1 MWVYWVVSVLLSA
14 VIGGLL
20 GRRGGK
26 AREGVMLGVLLGPIG
41 WVVLFFLP
49 KGLRPQNIGYSVVV
63 ILLVILA
70 LLVINALVR

>member
-1 MWVYWVVSVLLSA
+1 MWVYWVASVLLSA

-20 GRRGGK
+20 GRRVGK

-41 WVVLFFLP
+41 WVVLFCLP
-49 KGLRPQNIGYSVVV
+49 KGLRPQNIGYSVV

>member
-1 MWVYWVVSVLLSA
+1 MWVYWVASVLLSA

-49 KGLRPQNIGYSVVV
+49 KGLRPQNIGYSVV

>member
-1 MWVYWVVSVLLSA
+1 MWVYWVASVLLSA

-20 GRRGGK
+20 GRRVGK
-26 AREGVMLGVLLGPIG
+26 VREGVMLGVLLGPIG
-41 WVVLFFLP
+41 WVALFCLP
-49 KGLRPQNIGYSVVV
+49 KGLRPQNIGCSVVI

>member
-1 MWVYWVVSVLLSA
+1 MWVYWVASVLLSA

-20 GRRGGK
+20 GRRVGK

-49 KGLRPQNIGYSVVV
+49 KGLRPQNIGYSVV

>member
-1 MWVYWVVSVLLSA
+1 MWVYWVASVLLSA

-20 GRRGGK
+20 GRRVGK

-49 KGLRPQNIGYSVVV
+49 KGLRPQNI
-63 ILLVILA
+63 
-70 LLVINALVR
+70 

>member
-1 MWVYWVVSVLLSA
+1 MWVYWVASVLLSA

-20 GRRGGK
+20 GRRVGK
-26 AREGVMLGVLLGPIG
+26 MREGVMLGVLLGPIG
-41 WVVLFFLP
+41 WVALFFLP
-49 KGLRPQNIGYSVVV
+49 KGLRPQNIGYSVV